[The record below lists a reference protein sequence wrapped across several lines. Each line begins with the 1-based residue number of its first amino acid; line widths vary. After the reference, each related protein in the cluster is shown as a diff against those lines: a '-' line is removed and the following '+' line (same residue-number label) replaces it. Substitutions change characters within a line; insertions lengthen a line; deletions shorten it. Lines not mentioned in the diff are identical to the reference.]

1 MLAGCKQILARK
13 VEAAQEEIERL
24 KVDHEL
30 QLNEATEA
38 LEAKVDTRRLFEWF
52 RRHVATQG
60 QSLALRSLQPC
71 NLPA

>member
-13 VEAAQEEIERL
+13 VEAAQDEIERL

-38 LEAKVDTRRLFEWF
+38 LEAKVGSRRLF
-52 RRHVATQG
+52 R
-60 QSLALRSLQPC
+60 
-71 NLPA
+71 